1 MLRDRRYGGAS
12 KATSSTVCQK
22 CLKRGHY
29 SYECKATPQDRPY
42 AARPSRTQQLMNP
55 KLVPQLTSDVP
66 NELNR
71 KIGVADEHLAQLAA
85 SRGRKRF
92 RSLNDNDT
100 SMSPDRKR
108 SRSRSVSTSSTTSV
122 ATISTRSSRS
132 RTPRRDV
139 AGDED
144 RYLMSQR
151 SDDLTFPT
159 RAVAAHHSKQSDR
172 KRRRRS
178 TSSHS
183 SSDEDDEA
191 DRYKGTRESSR
202 DRERERDRNTRR
214 RRASRS
220 PTRRGRA
227 RSRSRSRGRRMSS
240 TEGRVK
246 ARMGRRD
253 PYGEGEGHR
262 IGRGGRERK
271 DRATGERET
280 KHFDEESAKKPRH
293 KSQRQQRKER
303 SLSPYSRRLALTQ
316 ALGRGGS

>member
-1 MLRDRRYGGAS
+1 MD
-12 KATSSTVCQK
+12 
-22 CLKRGHY
+22 
-29 SYECKATPQDRPY
+29 
-42 AARPSRTQQLMNP
+42 P
-55 KLVPQLTSDVP
+55 KLVPQLNSDVP

-71 KIGVADEHLAQLAA
+71 KKGVADEHLAQLAA
-85 SRGRKRF
+85 SRGRNRSRS
-92 RSLNDNDT
+92 RSLKDNDT
-100 SMSPDRKR
+100 SMSPRQKR
-108 SRSRSVSTSSTTSV
+108 SNSRSVSTSSTNSV

-151 SDDLTFPT
+151 SDDLTF
-159 RAVAAHHSKQSDR
+159 AARTTAGHHSKQGDR

-178 TSSHS
+178 TSSYS
-183 SSDEDDEA
+183 SSDEDDEG

-214 RRASRS
+214 RRASNS

-227 RSRSRSRGRRMSS
+227 RSRSRSRRRRMSS
-240 TEGRVK
+240 TEDRVK
-246 ARMGRRD
+246 ARTGRRG
-253 PYGEGEGHR
+253 PYAEREEHALGH
-262 IGRGGRERK
+262 GGRERK
-271 DRATGERET
+271 DRAAGERGTRHVE
-280 KHFDEESAKKPRH
+280 EESLRKGGQ

-316 ALGRGGS
+316 ALGTDGT